1 MCYARIRFVGGPLHN
16 RLLAVNHEC
25 GRIEAMRG
33 EEMFAYERRALWV
46 EISGTPVYFAEF
58 HFTELPPVVSLASG
72 ANGYFQAPMKCDT
85 D

>member
-1 MCYARIRFVGGPLHN
+1 
-16 RLLAVNHEC
+16 
-25 GRIEAMRG
+25 MRG